1 MIHIRTESEINKL
14 RIACRL
20 AAETMEIAREE
31 IRAGVTT
38 LEISEKV
45 RRFIESRG
53 GRAAFLGYNGFP
65 GAICISLN
73 EEVVHGIPSERVLRD
88 GDVVKLDIGTYIEGF
103 YGDMAR
109 TYTVGEA
116 SEETKALIAETRAS
130 FYRGAAKAVKGNR
143 IGDVGWA
150 IQSYLESRGYG
161 VVRALVGHGVGR
173 HLHEEPQVPNFGR
186 PGAGNLLRTGMV
198 LAIEPMVNLGTW
210 EVDTLE
216 DDWTTVTADGK
227 LSAHYENTCVVRE
240 GSPEILTLMSGE
252 ETIPYAEE

>member
-1 MIHIRTESEINKL
+1 MIHIRTESEIEKL
-14 RIACRL
+14 RVTCRL
-20 AAETMEIAREE
+20 AAEAMEIARDTVLP
-31 IRAGVTT
+31 GVTT
-38 LEISEKV
+38 LEISETV

-53 GRAAFLGYNGFP
+53 ARAAFLGYSGFP

-73 EEVVHGIPSERVLRD
+73 DEVVHGIPGDRRLRE
-88 GDVVKLDIGTYIEGF
+88 GDLIKIDLGTYLDGF

-109 TYTVGEA
+109 TWTVGAVPEA
-116 SEETKALIAETRAS
+116 AEALIDATRAS
-130 FYRGAAKAVKGNR
+130 FYRGAEKASAGNR
-143 IGDVGWA
+143 VGDIGWA
-150 IQSYLESRGYG
+150 VQSYLESRGYG

-173 HLHEEPQVPNFGR
+173 RLHEEPQVPNFGR
-186 PGAGNLLRTGMV
+186 PGAGSLLRPGMV

-210 EVDTLE
+210 EVETLE

-240 GSPEILTLMSGE
+240 GYPEILTLMSGE